1 MIKNLTAPFLFFL
14 LFCILISSCEKD
26 DICLVET
33 PSSPRLVVRLYDKD
47 NRTAFKAANNII
59 IHGVGQEEPLIT
71 LNTDSLTIPLK
82 TQEAF
87 TQYAFILPSSTASL
101 TVADTLQFNY
111 RRYDRYLNRSCGYRA
126 NFILEQNAI
135 SFPTNTPVWLESF
148 EILIDTVSNEHQSHL
163 AIYH

>member
-1 MIKNLTAPFLFFL
+1 MIKNLTGSLL
-14 LFCILISSCEKD
+14 LFILFCMLISGCEKD
-26 DICLVET
+26 DICLIET

-47 NRTAFKAANNII
+47 DRTVFKAADNII
-59 IHGVGQEEPLIT
+59 IHGVGQEEPLIA
-71 LNTDSLTIPLK
+71 LNTDSLTIPIK

-111 RRYDRYLNRSCGYRA
+111 RRYDEYLNRSCGFRA
-126 NFILEQNAI
+126 NFILEENAI
-135 SFPTNTPVWLESF
+135 SFPTKAPIWLESF
-148 EILIDTVSNEHQSHL
+148 EILIDTVSNEQESHL

>member
-47 NRTAFKAANNII
+47 NRSAFKAANNII
-59 IHGVGQEEPLIT
+59 IHGVGQEEPLMT

-101 TVADTLQFNY
+101 TFADTLQFNY
-111 RRYDRYLNRSCGYRA
+111 RRYDKYLNP
-126 NFILEQNAI
+126 I

-148 EILIDTVSNEHQSHL
+148 EILIDTVSNEQQSHL

>member
-1 MIKNLTAPFLFFL
+1 M
-14 LFCILISSCEKD
+14 
-26 DICLVET
+26 
-33 PSSPRLVVRLYDKD
+33 
-47 NRTAFKAANNII
+47 
-59 IHGVGQEEPLIT
+59 T

-87 TQYAFILPSSTASL
+87 TQYAFILPSSTVSL

-148 EILIDTVSNEHQSHL
+148 EILIDTVSNEQQLHL